1 MLSLVVVV
9 ALLAIIYRL
18 VNRAPSSELAPNE
31 QIVEVMTDGG
41 CLFCHSANP
50 KLPFFAN
57 YPIARNLIG
66 KHVENGYAA
75 FDMQPFMTAMREGTA
90 PDEVSLAKIE

>member
-1 MLSLVVVV
+1 MKKSSKILLSLVVVV

-18 VNRAPSSELAPNE
+18 VNKAPSSELAPNE

-57 YPIARNLIG
+57 YPIARNLI
-66 KHVENGYAA
+66 
-75 FDMQPFMTAMREGTA
+75 
-90 PDEVSLAKIE
+90 

>member
-1 MLSLVVVV
+1 MKKSSKILLSLVVVV

-18 VNRAPSSELAPNE
+18 VNKAPSSELAPNE

-50 KLPFFAN
+50 EVAFFCQLSYCPESDWKACGGW
-57 YPIARNLIG
+57 ICGIR
-66 KHVENGYAA
+66 YAA
-75 FDMQPFMTAMREGTA
+75 FHDGHA
-90 PDEVSLAKIE
+90 

>member
-1 MLSLVVVV
+1 MKKSSKILFSLVVVV

-18 VNRAPSSELAPNE
+18 VNKAPSSELAPNE

-50 KLPFFAN
+50 KLPFL
-57 YPIARNLIG
+57 PIILLPGI
-66 KHVENGYAA
+66 
-75 FDMQPFMTAMREGTA
+75 
-90 PDEVSLAKIE
+90 